1 MIRTIRVASLKRVAI
16 IGITRAAAASLA
28 ILIISVAAIKLA
40 LLLLV
45 SLFDFAISSIT
56 QTDA

>member
-1 MIRTIRVASLKRVAI
+1 LGGVAAIGIIKVVTASLV
-16 IGITRAAAASLA
+16 
-28 ILIISVAAIKLA
+28 ILIISAAAARLV

-56 QTDA
+56 QTDARSLSSL